1 MYDRRKN
8 LYKDN
13 SLKTKRNRWL
23 AFILQKTPQLDFT
36 YQFSHTILN
45 NALNMI
51 STFVLLSLVETAAD
65 GLLVIEC
72 IILPVA
78 NQ

>member
-1 MYDRRKN
+1 
-8 LYKDN
+8 
-13 SLKTKRNRWL
+13 
-23 AFILQKTPQLDFT
+23 
-36 YQFSHTILN
+36 
-45 NALNMI
+45 MI

-65 GLLVIEC
+65 GLLVIEY

>member
-1 MYDRRKN
+1 MTCIYFAK
-8 LYKDN
+8 K
-13 SLKTKRNRWL
+13 
-23 AFILQKTPQLDFT
+23 IQLDIT

-65 GLLVIEC
+65 ELLVIEC

>member
-1 MYDRRKN
+1 
-8 LYKDN
+8 
-13 SLKTKRNRWL
+13 
-23 AFILQKTPQLDFT
+23 LDIT

-65 GLLVIEC
+65 GLLVIEY